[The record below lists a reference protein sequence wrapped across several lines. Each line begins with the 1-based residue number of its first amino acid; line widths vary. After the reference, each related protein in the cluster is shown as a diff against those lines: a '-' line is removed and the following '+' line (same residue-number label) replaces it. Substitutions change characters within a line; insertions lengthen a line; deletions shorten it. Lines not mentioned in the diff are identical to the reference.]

1 MTRIG
6 ETSDLLKCSFC
17 GKTQKQVKKLI
28 AGPGVY
34 ICDECIDLCNEIIVE
49 ELSESAALGLTEL
62 PKPQEIFDFLDQYV
76 IGQDRAKKSL
86 SVAVY
91 NHYKRVQSG
100 DSKREDGIELA
111 KSNILLLGPTGC
123 GKTLMAQTL
132 ARMLNVPFAIA
143 DATALTEAGYV
154 GEDVENI
161 LLKLLQAADYDV
173 KKAETGIIYI
183 DEIDKVARKSENPSI
198 TRDVSG
204 EGVQQALL
212 KILEGTVASV
222 PPQGGR
228 KHPHQEFIQI
238 DTTNVLFIVGGA
250 FAGLDKIIEARAG
263 KAGVGFNATLQT
275 AEDNNRK
282 DIFADV
288 MPEDL
293 LKFGMIPEF
302 IGRLPVLTSVENLD
316 KQALMQILTEPKN
329 ALVKQYAKL
338 FELDSVELE
347 FTPESLDAIA
357 DLALLRGTGARGLRA
372 IMESVLLAVMYEVPS
387 RSDIAK
393 VIVTPESITDGV
405 APTFVQRT
413 GDIPKRA
420 ARGEKRA
427 EEKSA

>member
-49 ELSESAALGLTEL
+49 ELSETAALGLIEL
-62 PKPQEIFDFLDQYV
+62 PKPQEIFEFLDQYV

-100 DSKREDGIELA
+100 DAKREDGIELA

-275 AEDNNRK
+275 AEDKNRK

-316 KQALMQILTEPKN
+316 KEALMQILTKPKN

-393 VIVTPESITDGV
+393 VVVTAESIKDGVTP
-405 APTFVQRT
+405 TFIQRT

-420 ARGEKRA
+420 ARGEKRS